1 VSTLEAVAA
10 LLREL
15 EGGEEGPR
23 VQEGLLEGLRMKVD
37 AMCVQK
43 NRPPAYN
50 VVVRGMFA
58 GLETKRDLANAALDA
73 AKEVVGS
80 SSGL

>member
-1 VSTLEAVAA
+1 MCRVSTLEAVAA

-15 EGGEEGPR
+15 EGGAEGHA
-23 VQEGLLEGLRMKVD
+23 VYQGLLDSLRVKVD

-50 VVVRGMFA
+50 TVDRGMFA
-58 GLETKRDLANAALDA
+58 GLETKRDLAIAAL
-73 AKEVVGS
+73 GS
-80 SSGL
+80 ASS